1 MAKNGRRRAAIV
13 AAACLAVGASAMAA
27 RRIAAGPGDQLPQLE
42 LTPMH
47 RSGSG
52 TPLLLLHGVGGI
64 WRAWL
69 PVLPHLEPRHDVI
82 IPTLPGH
89 GGGSP
94 LDAGTPPTVQALADA
109 IENQLDRLGL
119 QTVHIAGNSLGGWL
133 AIELARRGRARSLI
147 LFSPAGAWRSQRGIE
162 LRAKVIQT
170 SIGALGRFSSHAD
183 WLAANP
189 LLRWSLLAGQVAHP
203 DRVPREE
210 LAAIIRAGAEAPVVA
225 PLMRQLPIR
234 QVQPLPADRD
244 YPVRLVWG
252 ERDHVIPF
260 IGFGNA
266 MFERLPQ
273 AQLAFLQGAGHVP
286 MSDDPAGVAENI
298 LQVTEALDAAERAD
312 RVV

>member
-1 MAKNGRRRAAIV
+1 
-13 AAACLAVGASAMAA
+13 
-27 RRIAAGPGDQLPQLE
+27 
-42 LTPMH
+42 
-47 RSGSG
+47 
-52 TPLLLLHGVGGI
+52 
-64 WRAWL
+64 
-69 PVLPHLEPRHDVI
+69 
-82 IPTLPGH
+82 
-89 GGGSP
+89 
-94 LDAGTPPTVQALADA
+94 
-109 IENQLDRLGL
+109 
-119 QTVHIAGNSLGGWL
+119 
-133 AIELARRGRARSLI
+133 

-162 LRAKVIQT
+162 LRAKAIQT

-266 MFERLPQ
+266 MLERLPQ